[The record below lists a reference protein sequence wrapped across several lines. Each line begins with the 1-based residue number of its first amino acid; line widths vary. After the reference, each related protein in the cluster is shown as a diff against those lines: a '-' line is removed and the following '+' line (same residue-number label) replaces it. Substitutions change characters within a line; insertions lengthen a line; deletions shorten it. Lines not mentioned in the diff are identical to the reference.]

1 MTKVLSFA
9 LIAFH
14 AAQVSAFAPSS
25 AGSSCRSIGSL
36 CLADGDAQALSDYMA
51 KSHEEKLRAV
61 KDIEDKKNSEI
72 AVSSCCVC
80 KNIACCDQNFLL
92 INSTC

>member
-25 AGSSCRSIGSL
+25 AGSSCRSIGRL
-36 CLADGDAQALSDYMA
+36 CNDAQALSDYMA

-80 KNIACCDQNFLL
+80 KNIVCCDQIFC
-92 INSTC
+92 S

>member
-1 MTKVLSFA
+1 MTKALSFA

-25 AGSSCRSIGSL
+25 AGSSCRSIGRL
-36 CLADGDAQALSDYMA
+36 CMADDAQSLSDYMA

-72 AVSSCCVC
+72 AVSSCCVQ
-80 KNIACCDQNFLL
+80 KYRML
-92 INSTC
+92 